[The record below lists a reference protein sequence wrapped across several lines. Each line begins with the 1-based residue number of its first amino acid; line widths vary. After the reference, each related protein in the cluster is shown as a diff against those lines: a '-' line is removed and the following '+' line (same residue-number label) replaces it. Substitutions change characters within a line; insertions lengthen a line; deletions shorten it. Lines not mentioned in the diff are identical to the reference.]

1 MNSIKYACSLN
12 NQGVDLLLSGE
23 SSRAMKAFQSTLS
36 LLKAAHEANTTS
48 CIIELN
54 ISFDDASLP
63 FCEST
68 STIPALQGLPCY
80 VYDHGILLSDNVNAD
95 TDETLSLYIAIVLFN
110 SALASHSEGTAL
122 GRDKSLMKASVLYS
136 LVVKFLNS
144 RTMLDDTSTA
154 ILTLLALNNKAQI
167 HYDQCEYVHSVDCMN
182 QISKIMGS
190 RVGGLHSALNRKDIN
205 GLMLNVMLLIAPT
218 AAQAA

>member
-1 MNSIKYACSLN
+1 
-12 NQGVDLLLSGE
+12 
-23 SSRAMKAFQSTLS
+23 MKAFQSALS
-36 LLKAAHEANTTS
+36 LLKPAHEAAATS
-48 CIIELN
+48 CIEMNL
-54 ISFDDASLP
+54 SCDDASLP
-63 FCEST
+63 FYEST
-68 STIPALQGLPCY
+68 KTVSALQGLQCY
-80 VYDHGILLSDNVNAD
+80 VYDHGIMISENRSAD
-95 TDETLSLYIAIVLFN
+95 STDETLSLYSIAIVLFN
-110 SALASHSEGTAL
+110 SALASHTEGTAL

>member
-23 SSRAMKAFQSTLS
+23 SSRAMKAFQSTLC
-36 LLKAAHEANTTS
+36 LLKAAHEAATTS
-48 CIIELN
+48 CIEMI
-54 ISFDDASLP
+54 ISCDDVPLP

-68 STIPALQGLPCY
+68 STIPALQGLSCY
-80 VYDHGILLSDNVNAD
+80 VYDHSIMISDNINAD

-136 LVVKFLNS
+136 LVVKFLTS
-144 RTMLDDTSTA
+144 RTMLDDTSST

-167 HYDQCEYVHSVDCMN
+167 HYDQCEYGHSVDCMN

-190 RVGGLHSALNRKDIN
+190 VCGLHSALSPEDIN
-205 GLMLNVMLLIAPT
+205 GLMLNVMLLIIPT